1 MEAIMKNIKT
11 LMILYTLSCLS
22 SSLSHAHPVFA
33 EEVQEE
39 QHAWRIVAE
48 ASRFAVSGAHGT
60 FSGGDPY
67 HAPLED
73 MHRYTTYQSVETHKR
88 VSKNEEGVS
97 FFEISVKATEI
108 AVRSAYGVSTGTGL
122 IESAL
127 EDIKE
132 YSSSAPLLKK
142 ERHITDQERLEEL
155 ERETK
160 ALRSKLEEQAA
171 DEPEE
176 SGWWKRIKNTFSAVK
191 ETVGIVGVVLGIV
204 VAVIALI

>member
-1 MEAIMKNIKT
+1 MKNIKT
-11 LMILYTLSCLS
+11 LVILYTLSCLS
-22 SSLSHAHPVFA
+22 SSLSQAQPVFT

-39 QHAWRIVAE
+39 HHTWRIVAE
-48 ASRFAVSGAHGT
+48 ASRFAVSGAHGS

-67 HAPLED
+67 HAPIED
-73 MHRYTTYQSVETHKR
+73 MRRYQSVKTHKR
-88 VSKNEEGVS
+88 VLRNKEGVS
-97 FFEISVKATEI
+97 FLEITAKATEI

-122 IESAL
+122 IESSH
-127 EDIKE
+127 EDIKK
-132 YSSSAPLLKK
+132 YSSSASLLRK
-142 ERHITDQERLEEL
+142 ERRITDQERLEEL

-160 ALRSKLEEQAA
+160 ALRSKIEEQAA

-176 SGWWKRIKNTFSAVK
+176 SGWWKSVKNTFSAVK